1 MYQEHFAPCPDIYLL
16 NHSVGRM
23 PLGTEANLR
32 EHFLDPWEHGDPE
45 PWPRWLEAITRFQ
58 AALGRI
64 FNSAAE
70 NFCPQTNISSA
81 LGKVIGSL
89 PPRPGRNVILYCEH
103 DFPSVGFVLQQAA
116 RLGYRTRMIP
126 AQEDAQQLATWESA
140 LAPEVHCV
148 LLTHAHFN
156 SGKLIPVADI
166 TRLTRAREIFSVVDI
181 AQSAGVVPID
191 LRAWQA
197 DVVLGSCVKW
207 LCGGPGAGF
216 LWLQPDTATDLKP
229 MDVGWFSHSAPFE
242 FDINRF
248 EYAEGS
254 ARFWG
259 GTPSIL
265 PYVVA
270 SHSLELVGRI
280 GVETVRQHN
289 MALTGKIVSRVD
301 PACLRAPADPAL
313 RGGTLVLALPDQD
326 TVVARLREAGVRFDV
341 RPLGLRLSPHI
352 YNTPEQI
359 DTVLACLSG
368 GDR

>member
-1 MYQEHFAPCPDIYLL
+1 MYQDCFAPCPDTYLL
-16 NHSVGRM
+16 SHSVGRM
-23 PLGTEANLR
+23 PLGTEACLR
-32 EHFLDPWEHGDPE
+32 ECFLDPWEHGAPE
-45 PWPRWLEAITRFQ
+45 PWPLWLETITRFQ
-58 AALGRI
+58 AALGRL

-81 LGKVIGSL
+81 LGKVIGGL
-89 PPRPGRNVILYCEH
+89 APRSSRKVVLFCEH
-103 DFPSVGFVLQQAA
+103 DFPSVGFVLQQAV
-116 RLGYRTRMIP
+116 RLGYQPRMIP
-126 AQEDAQQLATWESA
+126 AQEDAQQLATWEAA
-140 LAPEVHCV
+140 LTPEVHSV

-156 SGKLIPVADI
+156 SGKLIPVAEV
-166 TRLTRAREIFSVVDI
+166 TRLSRAREIFSIVDI
-181 AQSAGVVPID
+181 AQSAGVIPID
-191 LRAWQA
+191 LRNWQA

-216 LWLQPDTATDLKP
+216 LWLEPDTAADLKP
-229 MDVGWFSHSAPFE
+229 LDVGWFSHSTPFE

-270 SHSLELVGRI
+270 SHSLELVARI

-289 MALTGKIVSRVD
+289 MALTQKIASTLD
-301 PACLRAPADPAL
+301 PGCLRAPADPAL
-313 RGGTLVLALPDQD
+313 RSGTLVLTLPNQ
-326 TVVARLREAGVRFDV
+326 TAAVARLREAGVRFDV

-352 YNTPEQI
+352 YNTAAEI
-359 DTVLACLSG
+359 DTVVDCLSA
-368 GDR
+368 GDQ